1 VPVHGEYRHMVA
13 HAKLAR
19 SMGVL
24 PSDHVLVCTDGDQ
37 LVLDGD
43 GLRVGTTVPAGFLYV
58 DGIIGDVGHGV
69 LRDRRVLAEEGVV
82 VVVVTVDVATG
93 AILVGPEVI
102 TRGWVYAPEAEPLLA
117 ECAEEVRQA
126 VKEAFATGARDIES
140 LQKVVRRAA
149 GRFVNESTKRRP
161 MIVPVVMEA

>member
-1 VPVHGEYRHMVA
+1 
-13 HAKLAR
+13 
-19 SMGVL
+19 MGVVGAE
-24 PSDHVLVCTDGDQ
+24 HVLVCTDGDQ
-37 LVLDGD
+37 LVLDDD
-43 GLRVGTTVPAGFLYV
+43 GLRVDAAVPAGYLYV

-93 AILVGPEVI
+93 AILTGPEII

-126 VKEAFATGARDIES
+126 VKQSFVEGGTDIEA